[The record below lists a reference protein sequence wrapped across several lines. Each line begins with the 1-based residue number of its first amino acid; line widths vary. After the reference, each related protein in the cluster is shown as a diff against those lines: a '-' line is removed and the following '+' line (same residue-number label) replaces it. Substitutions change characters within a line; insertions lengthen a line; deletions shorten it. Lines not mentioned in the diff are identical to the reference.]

1 MIMPLSLIIF
11 TLHTIVSWALPMLPL
26 IFVAINSSK
35 PIIHYNAYTQM
46 FYMQH
51 FMHYSYRSHVLHHQI
66 DSLWIEATHTINA
79 FKKCR
84 VKLCRAFTRMKW
96 TYLERYTW
104 IWCST
109 IFAEYYYGRF
119 IQYTAKPTMLS

>member
-79 FKKCR
+79 LKKCR

-96 TYLERYTW
+96 TLPRKIYLNLVFHDFCR
-104 IWCST
+104 ILL
-109 IFAEYYYGRF
+109 RQ
-119 IQYTAKPTMLS
+119 IQYTAKPTMFS